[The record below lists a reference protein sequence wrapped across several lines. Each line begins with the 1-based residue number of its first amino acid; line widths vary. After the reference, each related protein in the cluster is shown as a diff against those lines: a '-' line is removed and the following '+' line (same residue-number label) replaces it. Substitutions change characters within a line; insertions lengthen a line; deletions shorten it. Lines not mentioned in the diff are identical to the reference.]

1 MCASSTD
8 ESPLKVNEPTVSED
22 EATSRSTTREC
33 RQVSNTP
40 HLLTTT
46 IRLFVFKGPKR
57 STPVCVKVGSK
68 AVVRNVGK
76 SAIICSVLVTKN
88 LPFGAQTF
96 SLR

>member
-1 MCASSTD
+1 MKQS
-8 ESPLKVNEPTVSED
+8 VSKD

-46 IRLFVFKGPKR
+46 IPLFVFKGPKR

-76 SAIICSVLVTKN
+76 SAIICSVLATKN
-88 LPFGAQTF
+88 LPFGVQTF